1 MASERKEK
9 KIDFAALSDEELMK
23 YEIAHEIG
31 LFPKV
36 MEQGW
41 RSLSSKES
49 GKIGGILASRKRK
62 EKKKDTAA
70 R

>member
-1 MASERKEK
+1 MATEKKEK
-9 KIDFAALSDEELMK
+9 QIDFAALSDEELMK
-23 YEIAHEIG
+23 YEIAHELG

-62 EKKKDTAA
+62 
-70 R
+70 

>member
-1 MASERKEK
+1 MKQNRGFYGNRKKRK
-9 KIDFAALSDEELMK
+9 KIDFATLSDEELMK

-62 EKKKDTAA
+62 
-70 R
+70 

>member
-1 MASERKEK
+1 MASEKKEK
-9 KIDFAALSDEELMK
+9 KIDFATLSDEELMK

-62 EKKKDTAA
+62 MK
-70 R
+70 

>member
-62 EKKKDTAA
+62 MK
-70 R
+70 

>member
-1 MASERKEK
+1 MATEKKEKKEK
-9 KIDFAALSDEELMK
+9 KIDFATLSDEELMK

-62 EKKKDTAA
+62 
-70 R
+70 

>member
-1 MASERKEK
+1 MSSEKKEK
-9 KIDFAALSDEELMK
+9 KIDFAALSDQELMK
-23 YEIAHEIG
+23 YEIAYEIG

-49 GKIGGILASRKRK
+49 GRIGGILASRKRK
-62 EKKKDTAA
+62 K
-70 R
+70 

>member
-1 MASERKEK
+1 MASKKEK
-9 KIDFAALSDEELMK
+9 KIDFASLSDKELMK

-49 GKIGGILASRKRK
+49 GKIGGILASRT
-62 EKKKDTAA
+62 KKHSNKNTSNKK
-70 R
+70 